1 MLNLSAQDI
10 ANFYTVEQIRLE
22 IVDIQTAIKNA
33 RQSRSDSFDDVMAK
47 VKVERQNLTELNN
60 TLAIWLKAWSIKTG
74 QKSATA
80 ELISADYNPK
90 IERI

>member
-1 MLNLSAQDI
+1 MLNLSAQDV
-10 ANFYTVEQIRLE
+10 ANFYTTEQIRLE

-60 TLAIWLKAWSIKTG
+60 SLAIWLKAWSIKTG
-74 QKSATA
+74 KKSASA